1 MSQAPNPFCN
11 RGVITDPEDFFGRE
25 AQIAEVITRLVTMQS
40 TSVVGE
46 RRIGKSSLLY
56 HLCQTG
62 VRRLND
68 ESYRFCYVDLQDAHY
83 HTAVGFF
90 QTVLHKLDVGA
101 DAVKPENSLNGNL
114 VAFSDQIDALERS
127 GQRLVFCLDEF
138 ENTFKHREQF
148 SEDFF
153 DHMRAQL
160 NTRKM
165 AFVTASQRGLQTL
178 SLEGNLTSPFYNL
191 FTVVELKEFTDDEA
205 QDFLVVY
212 DQRVGFADEELMFIL
227 SNLETHPLKLQI
239 LCDWVVRNRH
249 RGLDEEALAEEISR
263 EYGNFLVGR
272 FDPKKLRKAKRLI
285 SGNNITK
292 WLEAIK
298 SVRGK

>member
-11 RGVITDPEDFFGRE
+11 RGVITDPDDFFGRE
-25 AQIAEVITRLVTMQS
+25 NQIAEIITRLGTMQS

-68 ESYRFCYVDLQDAHY
+68 ASYRFCYVDLQDAHY
-83 HTAVGFF
+83 HTALGFF
-90 QTVLHKLDVGA
+90 QTVLHKLEVPA
-101 DAVKPENSLNGNL
+101 DAVKPDNSLNGNL
-114 VAFSDQIDALERS
+114 VAFSDQIDALEKA

-153 DHMRAQL
+153 DHIRAQL

-165 AFVTASQRGLQTL
+165 AFVTATQRTLQSL
-178 SLEGNLTSPFYNL
+178 SLEGKLTSPFYNL
-191 FTVVELKEFTDDEA
+191 FTVVEVKEFTADEA
-205 QDFLVVY
+205 QEFLVFY
-212 DQRVGFADEELMFIL
+212 DKSVSFSDEELMFIL
-227 SNLETHPLKLQI
+227 SNVETHPLKLQI
-239 LCDWVVRNRH
+239 VCDWVVRNRE
-249 RGLDEEALAEEISR
+249 RGLDEDALTEEIAR

-272 FDPKKLRKAKRLI
+272 FDPKNLRKAKRLI
-285 SGNNITK
+285 SRDNIK
-292 WLEAIK
+292 KLLDAIK
-298 SVRGK
+298 SVRGE

>member
-11 RGVITDPEDFFGRE
+11 RGVITDPDDFFGRE
-25 AQIAEVITRLVTMQS
+25 NQIAEIITRLATMQS

-68 ESYRFCYVDLQDAHY
+68 ASYRFCYVDLQDAHY
-83 HTAVGFF
+83 HTALGFF
-90 QTVLHKLDVGA
+90 QTVLNKLDVPA
-101 DAVKPENSLNGNL
+101 DAVKPENSLNENL
-114 VAFSDQIDALERS
+114 VAFSDQIDGLERA

-148 SEDFF
+148 TEDFF
-153 DHMRAQL
+153 DHLRAQL

-165 AFVTASQRGLQTL
+165 AFVTATQRGLQSL
-178 SLEGNLTSPFYNL
+178 SLEGKLTSPFYNL
-191 FTVVELKEFTDDEA
+191 FTVVELKEFTDDET

-239 LCDWVVRNRH
+239 LCDWVVRNRQ
-249 RGLDEEALAEEISR
+249 RGLNEDALTDEIGR

-272 FDPKKLRKAKRLI
+272 FDRKKLRKAKRLI
-285 SGNNITK
+285 SQDNIK
-292 WLEAIK
+292 KLLDAVK
-298 SVRGK
+298 ALRGK

>member
-11 RGVITDPEDFFGRE
+11 RGVITDPDDFFGRE
-25 AQIAEVITRLVTMQS
+25 NQIAEIITRLATMQS

-83 HTAVGFF
+83 HTALGFF
-90 QTVLHKLDVGA
+90 QAVLHKIEASA
-101 DAVKPENSLNGNL
+101 DAVKADNSLNRNL
-114 VAFSDQIDALERS
+114 VAFSDQIDALERA
-127 GQRLVFCLDEF
+127 GRRLVFCLDEF
-138 ENTFKHREQF
+138 ENTFKHRGEF

-165 AFVTASQRGLQTL
+165 AFVTAIQRGLQSL
-178 SLEGNLTSPFYNL
+178 SLEGKLTSPFYNL

-205 QDFLVVY
+205 QQFLVVY
-212 DQRVGFADEELMFIL
+212 DQRSSCRYCATG
-227 SNLETHPLKLQI
+227 
-239 LCDWVVRNRH
+239 W
-249 RGLDEEALAEEISR
+249 
-263 EYGNFLVGR
+263 
-272 FDPKKLRKAKRLI
+272 
-285 SGNNITK
+285 
-292 WLEAIK
+292 
-298 SVRGK
+298 

>member
-11 RGVITDPEDFFGRE
+11 RGVITDPDDFFGRE
-25 AQIAEVITRLVTMQS
+25 NQIAEIITRLGTMQS

-62 VRRLND
+62 TRRLKD
-68 ESYRFCYVDLQDAHY
+68 ESYRFCYIDLQDAHY

-90 QTVLHKLDVGA
+90 ETVLHKIEASA
-101 DAVKPENSLNGNL
+101 DAIKAENSPNGNL
-114 VAFSDQIDALERS
+114 VAFTDQIDALEQA

-160 NTRKM
+160 SMRRM
-165 AFVTASQRGLQTL
+165 AFVTATQRSLQSL
-178 SLEGNLTSPFYNL
+178 SLEGKLTSPFYNL
-191 FTVVELKEFTDDEA
+191 FTVVEVNEFTADEA
-205 QDFLVVY
+205 QEFLVFY
-212 DQRVGFADEELMFIL
+212 DKSVSFVDEELTFIL
-227 SNLETHPLKLQI
+227 SNFETHPLKLQI
-239 LCDWVVRNRH
+239 LCDWVVRNRQ
-249 RGLDEEALAEEISR
+249 RGLGEEALAEEIAR

-272 FDPKKLRKAKRLI
+272 FDKKNLRKAKRLI
-285 SGNNITK
+285 SRDNIK
-292 WLEAIK
+292 KLLDAIK
-298 SVRGK
+298 SLRGK

>member
-1 MSQAPNPFCN
+1 MSQTLNPFCN
-11 RGVITDPEDFFGRE
+11 RGVITDPDDFFGRE
-25 AQIAEVITRLVTMQS
+25 NQIAEIITRLATMQS

-62 VRRLND
+62 VRRLKD
-68 ESYRFCYVDLQDAHY
+68 ESYRFCYLDLQDAHY

-90 QTVLHKLDVGA
+90 QAVLHKIEASA
-101 DAVKPENSLNGNL
+101 DAVKPDNSANGNL
-114 VAFSDQIDALERS
+114 VAFTDQIHALEHA

-153 DHMRAQL
+153 DHMRSQL
-160 NTRKM
+160 SMRRM
-165 AFVTASQRGLQTL
+165 AFVTATQRSLQSL
-178 SLEGNLTSPFYNL
+178 SLEGKLTSPFYNL
-191 FTVVELKEFTDDEA
+191 FTVVDVKEFTNGEA
-205 QDFLVVY
+205 QDFIVFY
-212 DQRVGFADEELMFIL
+212 DKSVSFRDEELTFIV
-227 SNLETHPLKLQI
+227 SSFETHPLKLQI
-239 LCDWVVRNRH
+239 LCDWVVRNRQ
-249 RGLDEEALAEEISR
+249 RGLDEDALAEEIAR

-285 SGNNITK
+285 SRDNIKKFLDT
-292 WLEAIK
+292 IK
-298 SVRGK
+298 SLRGK

>member
-25 AQIAEVITRLVTMQS
+25 NQIAEIITRLGTMQS

-68 ESYRFCYVDLQDAHY
+68 ADYRFCYVDLQDAHY
-83 HTAVGFF
+83 HTALGFF
-90 QTVLHKLDVGA
+90 QTVLHKLEASA
-101 DAVKPENSLNGNL
+101 DALKPENSPNGNL
-114 VAFSDQIDALERS
+114 VAFSDQIDGLEHA
-127 GQRLVFCLDEF
+127 GQRLVLCLDEF

-153 DHMRAQL
+153 NHMRAQL

-165 AFVTASQRGLQTL
+165 AFVTATQRGLQSL
-178 SLEGNLTSPFYNL
+178 SLEGKLTSPFYNL
-191 FTVVELKEFTDDEA
+191 FTVVELKEFTGDETRE
-205 QDFLVVY
+205 FLVFY
-212 DQRVGFADEELMFIL
+212 DQKVGFGDEELIFIL

-239 LCDWVVRNRH
+239 LCDWVVRNRQH
-249 RGLDEEALAEEISR
+249 GLDENVLTEEIAR

-272 FDPKKLRKAKRLI
+272 FDRKNLRKAKRAL
-285 SGNNITK
+285 SLDNIKKLLDT
-292 WLEAIK
+292 IK
-298 SVRGK
+298 SLRGK

>member
-11 RGVITDPEDFFGRE
+11 RGVITDPDDFFGRD
-25 AQIAEVITRLVTMQS
+25 AQITEIITRLGTMQS

-46 RRIGKSSLLY
+46 LRIGRSSLLY

-62 VRRLND
+62 VRRLNN

-83 HTAVGFF
+83 HTALGFF
-90 QTVLHKLDVGA
+90 QTVLHKLGVSP
-101 DAVKPENSLNGNL
+101 DALKPEHSLNRNL
-114 VAFSDQIDALERS
+114 IAFSDQIEALEQA

-138 ENTFKHREQF
+138 ENTFKHREEF

-160 NTRKM
+160 NLRKM
-165 AFVTASQRGLQTL
+165 AFVTATRRSLQDL
-178 SLEGNLTSPFYNL
+178 SLEGKFTSPFYNL
-191 FTVVELKEFTDDEA
+191 FTVVELKEFTDEEA
-205 QDFLVVY
+205 QEFLVVY
-212 DQRVGFADEELMFIL
+212 DQRVGFADEELTFIL

-239 LCDWVVRNRH
+239 LCDWVVKNRQ
-249 RGLDEEALAEEISR
+249 RGLDKEALTEEIAR

-272 FDPKKLRKAKRLI
+272 FDPKNLRRAKRLI
-285 SGNNITK
+285 SRDNIKKLLDT
-292 WLEAIK
+292 IK
-298 SVRGK
+298 SLRGK

>member
-11 RGVITDPEDFFGRE
+11 RGVITDPDDFFGRE
-25 AQIAEVITRLVTMQS
+25 NQIAEIITRLATMQS

-46 RRIGKSSLLY
+46 RRIGKSSLLS

-62 VRRLND
+62 ATRLKN

-90 QTVLHKLDVGA
+90 ETVLHKIEASA
-101 DAVKPENSLNGNL
+101 DAIKAENSLDRNL
-114 VAFSDQIDALERS
+114 VAFTDQIEALERA
-127 GQRLVFCLDEF
+127 GQRLVLCMDEF

-148 SEDFF
+148 TEDFF

-165 AFVTASQRGLQTL
+165 AFVTATQHGLQAL
-178 SLEGNLTSPFYNL
+178 SLEGKLVSPFYNL
-191 FTVVELKEFTDDEA
+191 FTVVEVDEFTADEA
-205 QDFLVVY
+205 QEFLVFY
-212 DQRVGFADEELMFIL
+212 DRSVSFGDDELTFIL
-227 SNLETHPLKLQI
+227 SNFETHPLKLQI
-239 LCDWVVRNRH
+239 LCDWVVRNRQ
-249 RGLDEEALAEEISR
+249 RGLDEETLVEEIAR

-285 SGNNITK
+285 SRHN
-292 WLEAIK
+292 IK
-298 SVRGK
+298 SLIDAMKALRGR

>member
-11 RGVITDPEDFFGRE
+11 RGVITDPDDFFGRE
-25 AQIAEVITRLVTMQS
+25 NQIAEIITRLATMQS

-62 VRRLND
+62 VRKLNN

-83 HTAVGFF
+83 HTALGFF
-90 QTVLHKLDVGA
+90 QTVLEKLDVSA
-101 DAVKPENSLNGNL
+101 NAVKPENSLNGNL
-114 VAFSDQIDALERS
+114 VAFSDQIDGLERA

-153 DHMRAQL
+153 NHMRAQL
-160 NTRKM
+160 NIRKM
-165 AFVTASQRGLQTL
+165 AFVTASQSGLQSL
-178 SLEGNLTSPFYNL
+178 SLEGKLTSPFYNL
-191 FTVVELKEFTDDEA
+191 FTVVDLKEFTQSET
-205 QDFLVVY
+205 QEFLVVY
-212 DQRVGFADEELMFIL
+212 DQRVGFADKELMFIL

-239 LCDWVVRNRH
+239 LCDWVVRNRQ
-249 RGLDEEALAEEISR
+249 RGLDEEALSKEIAR

-272 FDPKKLRKAKRLI
+272 FDPRKLRKAKRLI
-285 SGNNITK
+285 SRDNVK
-292 WLEAIK
+292 KLLDAIK
-298 SVRGK
+298 SLRGK

>member
-1 MSQAPNPFCN
+1 MSQTPNPFCN
-11 RGVITDPEDFFGRE
+11 RGVITDPDDFFGRE
-25 AQIAEVITRLVTMQS
+25 SQITEIITRLGTMQS

-46 RRIGKSSLLY
+46 LRIGKSSLLY

-68 ESYRFCYVDLQDAHY
+68 ASYRFCYVDLQDAHY
-83 HTAVGFF
+83 HTALGFF
-90 QTVLHKLDVGA
+90 QTVLQKIEASA
-101 DAVKPENSLNGNL
+101 DAVKPENSLNSNL
-114 VAFSDQIDALERS
+114 IAFSNQVDALEQA

-165 AFVTASQRGLQTL
+165 AFVTATRSSLQDL
-178 SLEGNLTSPFYNL
+178 SLEGKLTSPFYNL
-191 FTVVELKEFTDDEA
+191 FTVVELKEFTSDEA
-205 QDFLVVY
+205 QEFLVVY
-212 DQRVGFADEELMFIL
+212 DQRVSFVDEELMFIL
-227 SNLETHPLKLQI
+227 SNIETHPLKLQI
-239 LCDWVVRNRH
+239 LCDWVVRNRQ
-249 RGLDEEALAEEISR
+249 RGLDEETLAEEIAR

-272 FDPKKLRKAKRLI
+272 FDPKNLRKAKRLI
-285 SGNNITK
+285 SRDNIKKLLDT
-292 WLEAIK
+292 IK
-298 SVRGK
+298 SLRGK

>member
-1 MSQAPNPFCN
+1 VGQLTNPFCN
-11 RGVITDPEDFFGRE
+11 RGVITDPDDFFGRE
-25 AQIAEVITRLVTMQS
+25 DQIAEIITRLATLQS

-68 ESYRFCYVDLQDAHY
+68 TSYRFFYVDLLDAHY
-83 HTAVGFF
+83 HTALGFF
-90 QTVLHKLDVGA
+90 QTVLDKLGA
-101 DAVKPENSLNGNL
+101 SGGAVKPENSLNGNL
-114 VAFSDQIDALERS
+114 VAFSDQIEALERD
-127 GQRLVFCLDEF
+127 GQRLVLCLDEF

-148 SEDFF
+148 TEDFF

-165 AFVTASQRGLQTL
+165 AFVTSTQRSLQNL
-178 SLEGNLTSPFYNL
+178 SLEGKLTSPFYNL
-191 FTVVELKEFTDDEA
+191 FTVVELEEFTAAEA
-205 QDFLVVY
+205 QGFLAAY
-212 DQRVGFADEELMFIL
+212 DQRVGFSDEELMFIL

-239 LCDWVVRNRH
+239 LCDWVVKNRQ
-249 RGLDEEALAEEISR
+249 RGLDEDALTEEIAR

-272 FDPKKLRKAKRLI
+272 FDPKNFRKAKRLI
-285 SGNNITK
+285 SLDNIKKLLDT
-292 WLEAIK
+292 IK
-298 SVRGK
+298 SLRGK